1 MVAFISCWAH
11 YELGRG
17 GWWYWNPVENTALMP
32 RLLRTALLRW
42 YLRAAAQGNE
52 WTKDQRKRLAQ
63 ELETNRPPR

>member
-1 MVAFISCWAH
+1 M
-11 YELGRG
+11 L
-17 GWWYWNPVENTALMP
+17 

-42 YLRAAAQGNE
+42 YRRAAAQGNE